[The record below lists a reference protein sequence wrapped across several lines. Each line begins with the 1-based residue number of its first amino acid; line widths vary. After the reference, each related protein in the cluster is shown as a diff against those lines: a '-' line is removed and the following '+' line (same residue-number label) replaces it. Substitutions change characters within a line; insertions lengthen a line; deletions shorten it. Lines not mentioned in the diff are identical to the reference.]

1 VSAPRKLQ
9 VMIFGAPE
17 SALSR
22 FATKAM
28 FHVADVLPPLQRMF
42 RSER

>member
-1 VSAPRKLQ
+1 
-9 VMIFGAPE
+9 MME
-17 SALSR
+17 SPSLAHAESVLSR

-28 FHVADVLPPLQRMF
+28 FRVADVLPPLQRMF